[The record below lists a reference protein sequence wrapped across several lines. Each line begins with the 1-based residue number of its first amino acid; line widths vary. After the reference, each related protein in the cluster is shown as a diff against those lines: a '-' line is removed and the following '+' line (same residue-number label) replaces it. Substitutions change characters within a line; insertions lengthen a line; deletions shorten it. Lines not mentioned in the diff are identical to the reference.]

1 MATTTKHL
9 ELRPVIHQHHGL
21 NNTGVC
27 IPSTVMQTPISTLRF
42 FPGNARRGDIDLIAE
57 SLQHLGQYRPVV
69 VNRGEKAPEYTDTIL
84 AGNHTVMAAQH
95 LGWDTVQV
103 NYVDYDAE
111 TCKRVVLVDN
121 KSNDSSTYDVEA
133 LVNLA
138 TELPDLTATG
148 FSRDEI
154 DAMLEVLDAPDEE
167 DGNVPDDLSPEGYG
181 LIVECDD
188 KNQRDSLKAKLVAEG
203 FTVGN
208 A

>member
-1 MATTTKHL
+1 
-9 ELRPVIHQHHGL
+9 
-21 NNTGVC
+21 
-27 IPSTVMQTPISTLRF
+27 MQTPISTLRF

-57 SLQHLGQYRPVV
+57 SLQNLGQYRPVV
-69 VNRGEKAPEYTDTIL
+69 VNRGEKAPEYADTIL
-84 AGNHTVMAAQH
+84 AGNHTVMAAQR

-154 DAMLEVLDAPDEE
+154 DALLEALDEPESD
-167 DGNVPDDLSPEGYG
+167 DNVPNDLSPEGYG